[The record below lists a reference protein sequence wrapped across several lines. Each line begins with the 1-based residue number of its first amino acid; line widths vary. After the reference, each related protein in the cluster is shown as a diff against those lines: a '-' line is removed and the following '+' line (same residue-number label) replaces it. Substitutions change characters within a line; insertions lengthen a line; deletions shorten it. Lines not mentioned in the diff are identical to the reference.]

1 MRGIRWFFIIM
12 VVTVI
17 VTTSIGYYLVD
28 NNKESYLAELN
39 SNLSE
44 NNTQYSDHIE
54 SEIKDIMVL
63 VESNGK
69 IFSSKGIIS
78 SSELADVFKLVN
90 EKSGGVNFGNTK
102 DMSFLLNN
110 SIYPELFMM
119 IQN

>member
-44 NNTQYSDHIE
+44 NNTQ
-54 SEIKDIMVL
+54 
-63 VESNGK
+63 
-69 IFSSKGIIS
+69 
-78 SSELADVFKLVN
+78 
-90 EKSGGVNFGNTK
+90 
-102 DMSFLLNN
+102 
-110 SIYPELFMM
+110 
-119 IQN
+119 